1 MSFGKLSL
9 QADSEGHFVFQLQ
22 VDSKCHF
29 DSEACYLISG
39 LLCYRCKL
47 TRIVTAFSHL
57 SAVDVNSWFCLWFE
71 VFFRFLCYD
80 FVVWQGKL
88 FSHRFAAVRSD
99 GPTGCLRCELR
110 ADVLLP

>member
-71 VFFRFLCYD
+71 VFFVSYVMILLCGKANCFLID
-80 FVVWQGKL
+80 SQQ
-88 FSHRFAAVRSD
+88 
-99 GPTGCLRCELR
+99 
-110 ADVLLP
+110 